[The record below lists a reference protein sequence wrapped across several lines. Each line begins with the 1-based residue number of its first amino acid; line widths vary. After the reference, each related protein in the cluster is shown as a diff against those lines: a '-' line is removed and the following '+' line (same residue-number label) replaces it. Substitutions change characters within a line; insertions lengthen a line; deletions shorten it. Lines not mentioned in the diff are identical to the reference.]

1 MTFCLDD
8 FKLAILNGF
17 LKPYSLSYDY
27 VDEQKYEMFRKD
39 IEWKDNKIAE
49 TFQELRKRMSRKYFR
64 EVLLA
69 QVCALDYAT
78 LQFPS
83 YSFMLSEDLSDDW
96 LAIVD
101 FHKKH
106 TRDHSLHQPL
116 TAYITAQLLGFGDS
130 AKALS
135 IPREKG
141 NLLDFCVSVVLEE
154 KAASYIL
161 DYARKYGL
169 PETLMQKD
177 SIVAREFWK
186 GLFYQTAVL
195 SALFHDLGY
204 PWQYVDRVGAA
215 LRRSVTTLHQSD
227 SLVNKVI
234 EEFMDRMVF
243 LPLRNYQSEHDTES
257 VFEKDDLFRLISVA
271 LGTHGF
277 PGAIAFLTLNDA
289 IRKTTASSA
298 LAKMHVFAIEWAAMG
313 IFMHDM
319 EGAHTKHYPK
329 LRVSFKQ
336 DPISSL
342 VSLADYLEEFN
353 RPNVQFKTKLK
364 ESRMK
369 YGYGCSSVE
378 VDIDAE
384 GIMHVDM
391 KYRNSTSKAIAC
403 KFKTEETENYFNPS
417 SGYVDMAPLGIKNV
431 IYSQI

>member
-177 SIVAREFWK
+177 SIVAREFWQ

-257 VFEKDDLFRLISVA
+257 VFEKD
-271 LGTHGF
+271 
-277 PGAIAFLTLNDA
+277 
-289 IRKTTASSA
+289 
-298 LAKMHVFAIEWAAMG
+298 
-313 IFMHDM
+313 
-319 EGAHTKHYPK
+319 
-329 LRVSFKQ
+329 
-336 DPISSL
+336 
-342 VSLADYLEEFN
+342 
-353 RPNVQFKTKLK
+353 
-364 ESRMK
+364 
-369 YGYGCSSVE
+369 
-378 VDIDAE
+378 
-384 GIMHVDM
+384 
-391 KYRNSTSKAIAC
+391 
-403 KFKTEETENYFNPS
+403 EETIAYWDTVIETGRIRRALIDIFFDAYFQMFTQNRKYQISTEDRISYNRIDRLALSYQHFINNYCGGDKS
-417 SGYVDMAPLGIKNV
+417 V
-431 IYSQI
+431 ILKDLKHHLLNA